1 MDIQQLIELDKHI
14 LMQLNGSD
22 SLFWDGFMYIVTDTK
37 TWIPA
42 AIALLYVIFK
52 NNNLKHG
59 LFILL
64 LIALVVTLADQTS
77 SGICKPLFERYRPTK
92 DPEFMNMV
100 NTVNS
105 YRAGGLYGFIS
116 SHAANTFAVAM
127 FISLLVR
134 NAKLSFMMFLWAFI
148 PTYSR
153 VYLGVHYPGD
163 IFFGIIDGLLSG
175 SVVYLLYKFI
185 SNKYFFKSRLISAQ
199 YTTSG
204 YDVKSI
210 NVVVLVLLLTYF
222 FAIVYGM
229 ILSKLL
235 YF

>member
-1 MDIQQLIELDKHI
+1 
-14 LMQLNGSD
+14 MQLNGSD

-163 IFFGIIDGLLSG
+163 ILFGIIDGLLSG

>member
-52 NNNLKHG
+52 NNNLKQG

-100 NTVNS
+100 NTVNN

-175 SVVYLLYKFI
+175 GVVYLLYKFI

>member
-1 MDIQQLIELDKHI
+1 MDIQQLIDLDKLI
-14 LMQLNGSD
+14 LMKLNGSD

-52 NNNLKHG
+52 NNSFKRG
-59 LFILL
+59 MFILL
-64 LIALVVTLADQTS
+64 LIALVVALADQTS
-77 SGICKPLFERYRPTK
+77 SGICKPLFERFRPTK
-92 DPEFMNMV
+92 DPEFMYMV
-100 NTVNS
+100 NTVNG
-105 YRAGGLYGFIS
+105 YRAGGRYGFIS

-127 FISLLVR
+127 FVSLLVR
-134 NAKLSFMMFLWAFI
+134 NAKFTFMMLLWAFI

-163 IFFGIIDGLLSG
+163 VFFGMIDGLLCG
-175 SVVYLLYKFI
+175 GLVYFLYKFI
-185 SNKYFFKSRLISAQ
+185 SKKYFIKSRLISTQ
-199 YTTSG
+199 YTQSG
-204 YDVKSI
+204 YDIKSI
-210 NVVVLVLLLTYF
+210 DVVILVLLLTYF

-229 ILSKLL
+229 FLSKAL

>member
-52 NNNLKHG
+52 NNNFKHG

-163 IFFGIIDGLLSG
+163 ILFGIIDGLLSG
-175 SVVYLLYKFI
+175 SVVYLLYNYLFLRYSLWNDFI
-185 SNKYFFKSRLISAQ
+185 QVALFL
-199 YTTSG
+199 T
-204 YDVKSI
+204 I
-210 NVVVLVLLLTYF
+210 NYLD
-222 FAIVYGM
+222 
-229 ILSKLL
+229 S
-235 YF
+235 